1 MWYIK
6 AEINYSTHPALT
18 AAALGMALHWGMP
31 GPECTQAL
39 PSGSPWPCTGGCRGP
54 SAPRPC
60 PPGVHGPALGD
71 AGARVHPDPALRE
84 SMALHWGMRGPECTQ
99 TLHSGSS
106 PSCGEETQVDTDLL
120 VL

>member
-39 PSGSPWPCTGGCRGP
+39 PSGSPWPCTGGCGGP

-60 PPGVHGPALGD
+60 TQGV
-71 AGARVHPDPALRE
+71 
-84 SMALHWGMRGPECTQ
+84 LHLVGKRHRWTQ
-99 TLHSGSS
+99 TFWSS
-106 PSCGEETQVDTDLL
+106 EGPGQREQPRAGLAQWKW
-120 VL
+120 